1 MSWQSAERVQ
11 KNAEGQYR
19 AMINGQW
26 VPVARAQKNAQGQYR
41 VMITD
46 SAGAAAPDAVP
57 PSAAAPQAG
66 AAAPALETGVVPV
79 AKLLLSTTNPIAFA
93 RQFAVTSPEDRATA
107 ASIGVGAATGPIVG
121 GGLRLLAAGVPRLAG
136 ALRPAATAVET
147 GGFQTGLAP
156 GAPKVAQLGL
166 RVGGAAVPGAAAGAA
181 GGGVE
186 EAGTGAA
193 ISAGIAVAAP
203 PVLKVVSKGT
213 GAVADAVLGR
223 SADVRANTLVRQTIG
238 AEINALRAA
247 MQAQPDVPASRIAAD
262 MDLPV
267 LQALLKAA
275 EDADP
280 QGVVNA
286 FRKNETQDIANY
298 LARMSGGATRTE
310 ARAARESAKET
321 LGLITTPMR
330 EEALAAAGQTGR
342 VMPRLEVLA
351 KEGRAAA
358 AEAVDRVRRF
368 VPAADRA
375 LDWAKN
381 WSASGGVSAVSVG
394 AAPRP
399 PARYTFPG
407 QLADRADVRA
417 TEAAAESLRAG
428 GKARAAEATLQS
440 MKDRGLTPITVDKF
454 TSAIDRMLRDPDVA
468 LNPTLAKALPQ
479 VRQMFDDWAAQNGVI
494 TPEAVYAIRKNGI
507 AGVIQQIMPNAD
519 AQAQRRMAAEI
530 LGRLRPVMDEA
541 IENAG
546 GKGWGDYLR
555 TFEQG
560 MTQIDEMELASNLQT
575 RWRRGT
581 PASKAKILDILSG
594 EDPKTI
600 EKIFGG
606 GKYDI
611 AEVMTR
617 DKAFLAKLQSTIGL
631 DLKAAAQASAG
642 RPALEKIQSKRGIRS
657 RIPYLTRITT
667 SANEVLAA
675 IEAKVNDATADAIIN
690 AARSGR
696 SFAQMLD
703 ALPAA
708 ERSKVLSQFKN
719 AQSWNSFSRDV
730 TLASRSF
737 AIEPREQEP
746 MNVNSLRP

>member
-26 VPVARAQKNAQGQYR
+26 VPVARAQKNEQGQFR
-41 VMITD
+41 VMLD
-46 SAGAAAPDAVP
+46 G
-57 PSAAAPQAG
+57 
-66 AAAPALETGVVPV
+66 AAPAPV
-79 AKLLLSTTNPIAFA
+79 AEPAPA
-93 RQFAVTSPEDRATA
+93 AAVSETPQRRMPSISVAGDRATNFRPQVEEAGTPDERLA
-107 ASIGVGAATGPIVG
+107 AMTDFLKVTAGVAAGPILG
-121 GGLRLLAAGVPRLAG
+121 GGLRLLAAGAPRVANYL
-136 ALRPAATAVET
+136 LPAAKAVET
-147 GGFQTGLAP
+147 SGFQSGLATT
-156 GAPKVAQLGL
+156 APKAAQLTM
-166 RVGGAAVPGAAAGAA
+166 RAGGAVVSGAAAGAIM
-181 GGGVE
+181 GGAE

-193 ISAGIAVAAP
+193 VGTGFALLSP
-203 PVLKVVSKGT
+203 PVAKLVSKGA
-213 GAVADAVLGR
+213 GAVADAILGR
-223 SADVRANTLVRQTIG
+223 SAEVRANTLVRQTIG
-238 AEINALRAA
+238 NEINALRAA
-247 MQAQPDVPASRIAAD
+247 MQAQPDAPASRVAAN

-280 QGVVNA
+280 AGVVNA

-298 LARMSGGATRTE
+298 LARMSGGATKTE
-310 ARAARESAKET
+310 ARAARAGAKET

-330 EEALAAAGQTGR
+330 QEAFEAAGQTGR

-381 WSASGGVSAVSVG
+381 WSASGGARAATVG

-417 TEAAAESLRAG
+417 TEAAAESLQAG
-428 GKARAAEATLQS
+428 EKARTAEAWLKNW
-440 MKDRGLTPITVDKF
+440 KDAGIEPLTANTF
-454 TSAIDRMLRDPDVA
+454 TAPIDRMLRDPDVA

-507 AGVIQQIMPNAD
+507 SGVIQQIMPNAD

-530 LGRLRPVMDEA
+530 LGRLRPVMDDA
-541 IENAG
+541 IEKAG
-546 GKGWGDYLR
+546 GKGWKSYLR

-560 MTQIDEMELASNLQT
+560 MMQIDEMELADVLQT
-575 RWRRGT
+575 EWRKGT
-581 PASKAKILDILSG
+581 AASKTKILNILSG
-594 EDPKTI
+594 QDPKVV

-611 AEVMTR
+611 GQVMTR

-631 DLKAAAQASAG
+631 DLEAAAQARAG
-642 RPALEKIQSKRGIRS
+642 RAPLEKIQSKRG
-657 RIPYLTRITT
+657 TRLRFPFFTRATT
-667 SANEVLAA
+667 ATNEVLAA
-675 IEAKVNDATADAIIN
+675 IEAKVADATADAVIN
-690 AARSGR
+690 AAKSGR
-696 SFAQMLD
+696 SFAQLLD
-703 ALPAA
+703 ALPTA
-708 ERSKVLSQFKN
+708 ERNKVLAQFKN
-719 AQSWNSFSRDV
+719 AQSWNGFSRDV
-730 TLASRSF
+730 ALAARSF
-737 AIEPREQEP
+737 AVESKEKEPT
-746 MNVNSLRP
+746 NTNSLRP

>member
-1 MSWQSAERVQ
+1 MSWQNAERVQ
-11 KNAEGQYR
+11 KNSAGQYR
-19 AMINGQW
+19 ALVNGQW
-26 VPVARAQKNAQGQYR
+26 VPVERAQKNSQGQFR
-41 VMITD
+41 VMLDAATPP
-46 SAGAAAPDAVP
+46 AAAEP
-57 PSAAAPQAG
+57 
-66 AAAPALETGVVPV
+66 APAVAASETLQRPMPT
-79 AKLLLSTTNPIAFA
+79 LSSIG
-93 RQFAVTSPEDRATA
+93 DRATGFRPQVEEAGTPDERLA
-107 ASIGVGAATGPIVG
+107 AMTDFLKVAAGVAAGPVIG
-121 GGLRLLAAGVPRLAG
+121 GGLRLLAAGAPRVANYLLPAAKAIETSG
-136 ALRPAATAVET
+136 FQSGLAATA
-147 GGFQTGLAP
+147 
-156 GAPKVAQLGL
+156 PKAAQLGL
-166 RVGGAAVPGAAAGAA
+166 RAGGAAVSGAAAGAIM
-181 GGGVE
+181 GGAE
-186 EAGTGAA
+186 EAGTGAVVGT
-193 ISAGIAVAAP
+193 GIALVAP
-203 PVLKVVSKGT
+203 PVAKLVSKGA

-238 AEINALRAA
+238 NEINALRAA
-247 MQAQPDVPASRIAAD
+247 MQAQPDVPASRVAAD

-310 ARAARESAKET
+310 ARAARSAAKET
-321 LGLITTPMR
+321 LGFITTPMR
-330 EEALAAAGQTGR
+330 EQAFEAAGQTGR

-381 WSASGGVSAVSVG
+381 WSKLTGPRFTPPGDL
-394 AAPRP
+394 AAKF
-399 PARYTFPG
+399 PA
-407 QLADRADVRA
+407 AIDA
-417 TEAAAESLRAG
+417 AAAESLRAG
-428 GKARAAEATLQS
+428 GKARTAEAWLKS
-440 MKDRGLTPITVDKF
+440 WKDAGIEPLTANTF
-454 TSAIDRMLRDPDVA
+454 TAPIDRMLRDPDVA

-530 LGRLRPVMDEA
+530 LGRLRPVMDAA
-541 IENAG
+541 IEKAG
-546 GKGWGDYLR
+546 GKGWKSYLR

-560 MTQIDEMELASNLQT
+560 MLQIDEMELADVLQT
-575 RWRRGT
+575 EWRKGT
-581 PASKAKILDILSG
+581 PAAKTKILNILSG
-594 EDPKTI
+594 QDPDTV
-600 EKIFGG
+600 ETIFGS

-611 AEVMTR
+611 SEVMTR

-631 DLKAAAQASAG
+631 DLEASAQARAG
-642 RPALEKIQSKRGIRS
+642 RGALKKIQAKRDFRIRF
-657 RIPYLTRITT
+657 PWFTRATT
-667 SANEVLAA
+667 ATNEVLAA
-675 IEAKVNDATADAIIN
+675 IEAKLSDATADAVIN

-696 SFAQMLD
+696 SFAQLLD
-703 ALPAA
+703 ALPTA
-708 ERSKVLSQFKN
+708 ERNAVLAQFKN

-730 TLASRSF
+730 TLAARSF
-737 AIEPREQEP
+737 AVEPKGKEP
-746 MNVNSLRP
+746 TNTNSLRP